1 MKFRFIEAEKARYPV
16 RLLCRV
22 LDVSRSGY
30 YAARRRP
37 ESERSRRDRQLQ
49 VAVRAA
55 HAASRR
61 SYGSPRLHR
70 ELTAQGHAV
79 GRHRVARLMREEGLR
94 GRRRRRF
101 RRTTKANPNHPVATN
116 ELARCFHT
124 TAPNQAWVS
133 DISYLW
139 TSEGWLYLAV
149 VIDLYSRRVVGWAM
163 GERIDQ
169 ALTLRAL
176 EMALTGRKPATP
188 CLHHSDRGSQY
199 TARAYRCLLEVSGIR
214 CSMSRKG
221 DCWDNAV
228 AESFFAT
235 LKVELVREACWT
247 TRAEAASAV
256 FDYIESFY
264 NQRRRHS
271 YLGYLSPAEFERKT
285 ATGVAERLN

>member
-1 MKFRFIEAEKARYPV
+1 MRFRFIEAEKARYPV

-22 LDVSRSGY
+22 LEVSRSGY

-37 ESERSRRDRQLQ
+37 QSARSRRDRQLG
-49 VAVRAA
+49 VALRAA

-70 ELTAQGHAV
+70 ELLAQGHAV
-79 GRHRVARLMREEGLR
+79 GRHRVARLMREAGLR

-101 RRTTKANPNHPVATN
+101 RRTTKANPNHPVAAN
-116 ELARCFHT
+116 ELDRCFRT

-139 TSEGWLYLAV
+139 TTEGWLYLAV

-176 EMALTGRKPATP
+176 EMALTGRKPASP
-188 CLHHSDRGSQY
+188 CLHHSDRGSQPGFKESSQHY
-199 TARAYRCLLEVSGIR
+199 
-214 CSMSRKG
+214 
-221 DCWDNAV
+221 CW
-228 AESFFAT
+228 
-235 LKVELVREACWT
+235 RE
-247 TRAEAASAV
+247 TRYASSASAGV
-256 FDYIESFY
+256 FEPRDL
-264 NQRRRHS
+264 RGR
-271 YLGYLSPAEFERKT
+271 LLSAT
-285 ATGVAERLN
+285 ATASRWSRECLDRSVPLGKY